1 MSTDVP
7 TEHKVLILPAAHSDF
22 VVQKIPVPKP
32 GPGQVLVR
40 ADVVGLNP
48 SDAHAQSSGDF
59 VLEWPVIQGWE
70 AAGTVVQLG
79 EGVTSPSL
87 GEKVYVLQVANNS
100 TARLITTRHHFRLL
114 PGEYGGQT
122 TFRQYIVVPADL
134 TSKVREVYRIRL
146 PQ

>member
-1 MSTDVP
+1 MSTNVP

-87 GEKVYVLQVANNS
+87 GEKVYVSKSLTIALRGSSPLVIISGFFQES
-100 TARLITTRHHFRLL
+100 TAVRPHS
-114 PGEYGGQT
+114 GN
-122 TFRQYIVVPADL
+122 
-134 TSKVREVYRIRL
+134 TS
-146 PQ
+146 